1 MQRAARWPLGER
13 VPLMLMLVHV
23 RHIQSNAE
31 GEDGDEVECLEVV
44 TEEVEVMVVLVFKRF
59 FLFCF
64 RQGCG

>member
-1 MQRAARWPLGER
+1 
-13 VPLMLMLVHV
+13 MLMLVHV

-44 TEEVEVMVVLVFKRF
+44 TEEVEVMVMLVFKRF
-59 FLFCF
+59 LFVLFCF